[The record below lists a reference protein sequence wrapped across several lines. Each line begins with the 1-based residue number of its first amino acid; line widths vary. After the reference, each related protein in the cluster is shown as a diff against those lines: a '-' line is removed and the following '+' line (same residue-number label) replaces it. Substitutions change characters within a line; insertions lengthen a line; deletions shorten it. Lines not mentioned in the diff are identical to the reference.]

1 MCLLTQHRR
10 ALRNKVARLYDL
22 SVLKGDRR
30 ISLFYFLDKT
40 V

>member
-10 ALRNKVARLYDL
+10 ALPNKVTRPYDL

-30 ISLFYFLDKT
+30 ISLFYVLDKT